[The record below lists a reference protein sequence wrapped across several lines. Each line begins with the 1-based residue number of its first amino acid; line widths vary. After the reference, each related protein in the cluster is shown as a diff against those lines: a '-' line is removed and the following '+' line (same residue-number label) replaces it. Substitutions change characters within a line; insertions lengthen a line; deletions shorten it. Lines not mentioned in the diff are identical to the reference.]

1 VVDYRPAT
9 CAYCAADTWC
19 ETRSDGTAQ
28 CRACKVERFFERVLY
43 PPLGYLLQKWQ
54 RKVLRDLYGAVDP
67 LTGLRRKR
75 RAYVSVAKQNGKSFL
90 LGGLP
95 IYHLLMENEL
105 QPEAYG
111 VASARDQA
119 AIVYKAAAL
128 LVDGNPMLS
137 RRLKVLESTKRIVRR
152 DGGGVYAVLS
162 ADGDVQDG
170 KRPSLLLFDELHRFT
185 RKKAETT
192 RTVLLKGMISRSP
205 VVNGV
210 RTGEPLM
217 IQTTTSG
224 DEHESPL
231 WYSEY
236 EYAQHVLD
244 GSIEDDAY
252 YAAIYQADPKRIE
265 SEPDYWR
272 SREARVA
279 ANPSHEDN
287 GGFLPDSALE
297 LEMKEAVAR
306 PEEYAG
312 YVRLNLNVPCAL
324 TGTPVINMP
333 LWYEGGGGVDL
344 REWPEYDIELL
355 IRKWG
360 LDSRSCYA
368 GIDMAWTTD
377 MAALALMFPPESEGE
392 QWKTLMFFWL
402 PAARIPHIE
411 RRTRAPLGSWV
422 KRGFLTTTPGAEVD
436 LSVIIAKVEWA
447 SRMFDVR
454 EVTFDKWGG
463 VKAVANLTLVPQGFV
478 CVEIPQTI
486 GGLTVSTKKFL
497 GLYMN
502 RQIAH
507 ANNPILN
514 WNASCLSLQT
524 DGGDNCKPVK
534 PARDTA
540 SKRIDGVA
548 AMITAGAR
556 AFLLEDNRIAYMGGF
571 AQ

>member
-1 VVDYRPAT
+1 
-9 CAYCAADTWC
+9 
-19 ETRSDGTAQ
+19 
-28 CRACKVERFFERVLY
+28 
-43 PPLGYLLQKWQ
+43 
-54 RKVLRDLYGAVDP
+54 
-67 LTGLRRKR
+67 
-75 RAYVSVAKQNGKSFL
+75 
-90 LGGLP
+90 
-95 IYHLLMENEL
+95 
-105 QPEAYG
+105 
-111 VASARDQA
+111 
-119 AIVYKAAAL
+119 
-128 LVDGNPMLS
+128 
-137 RRLKVLESTKRIVRR
+137 
-152 DGGGVYAVLS
+152 
-162 ADGDVQDG
+162 
-170 KRPSLLLFDELHRFT
+170 
-185 RKKAETT
+185 
-192 RTVLLKGMISRSP
+192 
-205 VVNGV
+205 
-210 RTGEPLM
+210 
-217 IQTTTSG
+217 
-224 DEHESPL
+224 
-231 WYSEY
+231 
-236 EYAQHVLD
+236 
-244 GSIEDDAY
+244 
-252 YAAIYQADPKRIE
+252 
-265 SEPDYWR
+265 
-272 SREARVA
+272 VA

-297 LEMKEAVAR
+297 LEMKEAIER
-306 PEEYAG
+306 PEKYAG

-333 LWYEGGGGVDL
+333 LWCEGGGGVDL

-355 IRKWG
+355 IRKWPGQPILLRGHRYG
-360 LDSRSCYA
+360 LDHGHGCARS
-368 GIDMAWTTD
+368 D

-436 LSVIIAKVEWA
+436 LSVMIAKVEWA

-463 VKAVANLTLVPQGFV
+463 IKAVANLTLVPQGFV

-497 GLYMN
+497 GLYMS